1 MDHKNET
8 FAVYKEYSRPKLIR
22 LDSMGT
28 ALGQACKHGTSPGQA
43 ACGTGFGGGSNCGMG
58 TSPSTTCTEGFI
70 GAP

>member
-28 ALGQACKHGTSPGQA
+28 ALGQGACKNGPIPNA
-43 ACGTGFGGGSNCGMG
+43 ECGTGFGGGSNCGIG
-58 TSPSTTCTEGFI
+58 TSPTTSCTLGFI
-70 GAP
+70 G